1 MSTTTRADE
10 TRAAAFEDRL
20 VEVLNAG
27 ALALMISIGHRT
39 GLFDAMATM
48 PPASSAEIADEATMH
63 ERYVREWL
71 GAMVTADVVD
81 YDPASR
87 TYRLP
92 PEHAAHL
99 SRAAEPA
106 NLAVSAQFIPLLGSV
121 EDEIVSCFKDGG
133 GVPYSRFARFH
144 EVMAEDSGQT
154 VLPALRDHILPL
166 VPDLTNRLESGI
178 RVLDVG
184 CGRGRALN
192 LLAGWFPN
200 SRFVGFDLSEA
211 AIEHGRQEA
220 TRAGHDNVTFSAR
233 DLSDFDCQADR
244 EAFDLV
250 FTFDAVHDQA
260 NPGGVLRGIRQS
272 LGPDGVYIAQDIN
285 GSSDVHLN
293 REHPIG
299 TLLYTISCMHCMTV
313 SLAQNGEGLGA
324 MWGREKAEALM
335 SEAGFRSI
343 EVYELPHD
351 FQNNYYVCRP

>member
-48 PPASSAEIADEATMH
+48 PPASSVEIADEATMH

-192 LLAGWFPN
+192 LLAGWFRTADSSASTCRKRRSN
-200 SRFVGFDLSEA
+200 TAGKKRRVLATTTSRSPL
-211 AIEHGRQEA
+211 
-220 TRAGHDNVTFSAR
+220 VT
-233 DLSDFDCQADR
+233 
-244 EAFDLV
+244 
-250 FTFDAVHDQA
+250 
-260 NPGGVLRGIRQS
+260 
-272 LGPDGVYIAQDIN
+272 
-285 GSSDVHLN
+285 
-293 REHPIG
+293 
-299 TLLYTISCMHCMTV
+299 
-313 SLAQNGEGLGA
+313 
-324 MWGREKAEALM
+324 
-335 SEAGFRSI
+335 
-343 EVYELPHD
+343 
-351 FQNNYYVCRP
+351 